1 MTDYIRLLLEEQED
15 GESGPR
21 EEESWRPKEEGLA
34 LPLSDVGEK
43 EASHPAWR
51 EGYERSENQKR
62 PGETAE
68 DTRRTGEAVFAV
80 ADGDSPVEKGDFT
93 EENPLWHRETG
104 FRTEEREARGEVPDA
119 LRQLWTARWLEVGTE
134 EVSVG
139 AEPDGLDEI
148 VRSAS
153 GGSEADG
160 TGEDWLGTD
169 WPEADGRAAEW
180 RELEARPVSLKAVE
194 PGGGQTGGTAAEW
207 TYQALRASLAQL
219 PAPPRETRV
228 VTLQKPAGGADS
240 GGLDPEG
247 LDRLLRRDA
256 RRFDG
261 GFQLL

>member
-15 GESGPR
+15 RESGLR

-68 DTRRTGEAVFAV
+68 DTRRTGRRSLLWPM
-80 ADGDSPVEKGDFT
+80 GIPLWKKGIFT

-134 EVSVG
+134 EASVG

-153 GGSEADG
+153 GGPEADE

-180 RELEARPVSLKAVE
+180 RELEARPS
-194 PGGGQTGGTAAEW
+194 
-207 TYQALRASLAQL
+207 R
-219 PAPPRETRV
+219 
-228 VTLQKPAGGADS
+228 
-240 GGLDPEG
+240 
-247 LDRLLRRDA
+247 
-256 RRFDG
+256 
-261 GFQLL
+261 

>member
-1 MTDYIRLLLEEQED
+1 M
-15 GESGPR
+15 
-21 EEESWRPKEEGLA
+21 
-34 LPLSDVGEK
+34 
-43 EASHPAWR
+43 
-51 EGYERSENQKR
+51 
-62 PGETAE
+62 
-68 DTRRTGEAVFAV
+68 

-153 GGSEADG
+153 GGPEVDG

-228 VTLQKPAGGADS
+228 VTLQKPAGSADS